1 MYVSELGLWL
11 GWAVWYGSV
20 GVLIGF
26 AIALI
31 VLTAAAQYEEGVLD
45 ARFGDAFRAYRSTVP
60 RWFGARVI
68 RNRDRTEAIQT
79 NGPACNSGQFPLC
92 LKSR

>member
-60 RWFGARVI
+60 RWFGARGHQEP
-68 RNRDRTEAIQT
+68 RSNRS
-79 NGPACNSGQFPLC
+79 NSDERSGL
-92 LKSR
+92 